1 MPFDPAT
8 VPVIIDAAKAVA
20 KADAATAARAIS
32 VLDLTSLNDNDT
44 DAVIEA
50 LCKRAVNTAGHTAAV
65 CVYAPF
71 IKIARAALGENPVKI
86 ATVVNFPAGG
96 NDVEAVK
103 AETEAAVA
111 DGADE
116 IDLVLPYKAFL
127 AGDIA
132 TCEAM
137 LDATRAAC
145 GTKADMKVILESGYY
160 DDLAKVYDAARLCI
174 KHGANFVKTSTGKIP
189 VGATPEAAVTMI
201 TAVRDAKAEDGAIC
215 GFKAAG
221 GVRTTADAAHYIA
234 IADNIMGEGWAAPAT
249 FRFGASGVLT
259 ALLETYGV
267 DQSGEAKP
275 SGNY

>member
-32 VLDLTSLNDNDT
+32 VLDLTGLNDNDT

-71 IKIARAALGENPVKI
+71 IKTRAALGENLVKI
-86 ATVVNFPAGG
+86 ATVNFPAGG

-103 AETEAAVA
+103 AETEATVA
-111 DGADE
+111 DGTDE

-132 TCEAM
+132 TCETM

-145 GTKADMKVILESGYY
+145 STKADMKVILESGYY
-160 DDLAKVYDAARLCI
+160 DDLAKVYDATRLCI
-174 KHGANFVKTSTGKIP
+174 KHGANFALLTKL
-189 VGATPEAAVTMI
+189 
-201 TAVRDAKAEDGAIC
+201 
-215 GFKAAG
+215 
-221 GVRTTADAAHYIA
+221 
-234 IADNIMGEGWAAPAT
+234 APCLMQRRVQDRHA
-249 FRFGASGVLT
+249 GAS
-259 ALLETYGV
+259 
-267 DQSGEAKP
+267 S
-275 SGNY
+275 